1 MHSYVAVVSL
11 WDHWLQVCRWRD
23 QIACCT
29 VTRPLS
35 AGTIV
40 RLVSLQSS
48 LRALDSAGGRLGPN

>member
-1 MHSYVAVVSL
+1 MHSYGAVVSL

-29 VTRPLS
+29 VARPLS

-40 RLVSLQSS
+40 RIVSLRSS
-48 LRALDSAGGRLGPN
+48 LRALDSAGGI